1 MSSPSQRQHSDVS
14 YQLLEEYARWL
25 PPLELLT
32 SRSNMKASRYNAVHQ
47 LNVFPAADVLRLSQP
62 IWKQKRSSRTLPV
75 QQLDLDV
82 TLDTEQA

>member
-1 MSSPSQRQHSDVS
+1 
-14 YQLLEEYARWL
+14 
-25 PPLELLT
+25 
-32 SRSNMKASRYNAVHQ
+32 MKASRYNAVHQ